1 MLHKGEHEA
10 ICTFPLDN
18 RNKVKQI
25 QIFVNEQLSCLIHLG
40 LYRTRA
46 TIIYAYIDNILLI
59 FNKVSCLLQNLMMIF
74 FLVSHFKGTINKVE
88 NDELLHISV
97 EERKTFILL
106 RFRKFTVQNEQ
117 LIYTSVQFFLAGVF
131 KCKSSSKI
139 RSHIHSCPKP
149 SVSSIAKRSF
159 SFSCS

>member
-1 MLHKGEHEA
+1 M
-10 ICTFPLDN
+10 
-18 RNKVKQI
+18 
-25 QIFVNEQLSCLIHLG
+25 NEQLSCLIHLG

-46 TIIYAYIDNILLI
+46 TIICLYRYILLI
-59 FNKVSCLLQNLMMIF
+59 FNKVSCLLQNLIMIF

-88 NDELLHISV
+88 NDEVLHISV

-106 RFRKFTVQNEQ
+106 RFRKLTVQNEQ

-139 RSHIHSCPKP
+139 RSHIHSCPNP